1 MKKNIQKV
9 IDSLNARKQRLLESK
24 NTFAE
29 ADQRA
34 VDEAIAE
41 IDAMLEELRTAEDE
55 HKAEE
60 ALSKAAD
67 IIAEKLDALQ
77 ERIDEVEDANKLQPK
92 GEEFLKSKNA
102 MRLFIN
108 CIRSSNTVRNFRRAW
123 NRILSENGITF
134 NSDDDKQFFM
144 PEAVKGRIR
153 DAWERNSNW
162 LNALDNVG
170 AKVFYARFNIS
181 DQVDANANA
190 HGWPNYPTAE
200 QIAAGKDEQTLELA
214 GRKIEAQFIYKLI
227 SVSNKTIWDNDE
239 ALLDYIIDELFVQW
253 KRAVCRAILIGGDNT
268 ITSVEAIQRL
278 ATDAFV
284 TVDTYDSNLSMVE
297 NVIAAA
303 ESIITGDDTELFLF
317 ANKKDINELR
327 KVVLSVGATP
337 QYVPVE
343 DIARSLGVSR
353 VIETN
358 LMDDPNSGAA
368 RMILLRPDM
377 YTTVGSLE
385 PEFASAEDLRKNQV
399 DYRVE
404 IPFGGAF
411 SGLKAAA
418 VIQNA

>member
-9 IDSLNARKQRLLESK
+9 IDSLNARRERLVASK

-29 ADQRA
+29 ADQQA
-34 VDEAIAE
+34 VDDAIAE
-41 IDAMLEELRTAEDE
+41 IDSMLEELRTAEDE
-55 HKAEE
+55 HNAEE

-77 ERIDEVEDANKLQPK
+77 ERIDETESANNLQPK
-92 GEEFLKSKNA
+92 GKAFLESKNA
-102 MRLFIN
+102 LTLFMGSIKTSKSVN
-108 CIRSSNTVRNFRRAW
+108 SFRESWTRV
-123 NRILSENGITF
+123 LSENGITF
-134 NSDDDKQFFM
+134 STDDDKEFFL
-144 PEAVKGRIR
+144 PTAVKGRIR

-170 AKVFYARFNIS
+170 AKVFFARFNVS
-181 DQVDANANA
+181 DQDDAKASA
-190 HGWPNYPTAE
+190 HGWPNYPTDE
-200 QIAAGKDEQTLELA
+200 QLAAGKSEQTIELA
-214 GRKIEAQFIYKLI
+214 GKKIEAQFIYKLI

-253 KRAVCRAILIGGDNT
+253 KRAVVRAILIGGDAT

-284 TVDTYDSNLSMVE
+284 TVSTYDTNLTMVE
-297 NVIAAA
+297 NIITAA
-303 ESIITGDDTELFLF
+303 ESINTGDDTELFLF
-317 ANKKDINELR
+317 INKKDINELR
-327 KVVLSVGATP
+327 KVVLSAGATP

-343 DIARSLGVSR
+343 DIARSLGVTR

-358 LMDDPNSGAA
+358 LMDGTTSGAA
-368 RMILLRPDM
+368 RAILLRPDM
-377 YTTVGSLE
+377 YSTVGSLE
-385 PEFASAEDLRKNQV
+385 PQFASAEDLRKNQV

-404 IPFGGAF
+404 IPFGGGF

-418 VIQNA
+418 VLQNA

>member
-1 MKKNIQKV
+1 MKGNIKKV
-9 IDSLNARKQRLLESK
+9 VESLNARRQRLVNSK

-29 ADQRA
+29 ADQQA
-34 VDEAIAE
+34 VDDAIAE
-41 IDAMLEELRTAEDE
+41 IDAMLEELRTAGDE
-55 HKAEE
+55 HTAEE

-67 IIAEKLDALQ
+67 IIAEKLDALL
-77 ERIDEVEDANKLQPK
+77 ERIDEAESGNKLQPK
-92 GEEFLKSKNA
+92 SEEFLKSKNA
-102 MRLFIN
+102 LRLFMGA
-108 CIRSSNTVRNFRRAW
+108 IRSSNTVRNFRRAW
-123 NRILSENGITF
+123 NKVLSENGITF
-134 NSDDDKQFFM
+134 DSDDDKQFFL
-144 PEAVKGRIR
+144 PEAVRGRIR

-162 LNALDNVG
+162 LNGLDNVG
-170 AKVFYARFNIS
+170 AKVFYARFNVT
-181 DQVDANANA
+181 DQDDANAQA
-190 HGWPNYPTAE
+190 KGWPNNPTAE
-200 QIAAGKDEQTLELA
+200 ELAAGKSEQTLELA

-239 ALLDYIIDELFVQW
+239 ALLDYVIDELFVQW
-253 KRAVCRAILIGGDNT
+253 RRAITRAILIGGDAT

-278 ATDAFV
+278 STDSFV
-284 TVDTYDSNLSMVE
+284 TVVSYDTNKTMVE
-297 NVIAAA
+297 NVIEAA
-303 ESIITGDDTELFLF
+303 ENIITGEDTELFLF

-343 DIARSLGVSR
+343 DIARSLGVTR

-358 LMDDPNSGAA
+358 LMDGVTSGAA

-377 YTTVGSLE
+377 YTTVGGLE

-404 IPFGGAF
+404 IPFGGGF

-418 VIQNA
+418 VLQNA